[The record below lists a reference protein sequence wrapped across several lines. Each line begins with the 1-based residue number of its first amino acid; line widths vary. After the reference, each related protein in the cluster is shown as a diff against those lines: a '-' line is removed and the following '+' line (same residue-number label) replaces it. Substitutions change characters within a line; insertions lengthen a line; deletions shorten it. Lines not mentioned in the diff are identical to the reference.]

1 MAYPTYNSA
10 TVIGTGTNA
19 SNPRNKGVMIVN
31 THATA
36 DTVTSIFFTTAAG
49 AVGPEVSFATNA
61 GSVTILPIRFFKTGG
76 TQTNCVVYELT

>member
-1 MAYPTYNSA
+1 MATSYNSA
-10 TVIGTGTNA
+10 VAIAASTSATNTA
-19 SNPRNKGVMIVN
+19 RNKGVMIVN